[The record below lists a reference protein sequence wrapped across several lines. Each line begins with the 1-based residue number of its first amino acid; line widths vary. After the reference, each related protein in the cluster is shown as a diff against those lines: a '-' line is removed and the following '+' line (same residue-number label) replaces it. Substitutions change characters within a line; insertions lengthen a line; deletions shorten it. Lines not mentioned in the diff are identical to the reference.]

1 MDKKLIIISLIL
13 ILTTLGAV
21 GAYEYWS
28 WITRKPF
35 NIRYAYT
42 PYADSALVY
51 VAVEKGFFKEENL
64 NVSLTKFLSG
74 VMMLQAAAAGD
85 VDGGVAAIV
94 PELQAFKEG
103 INLRLAGPVSYY
115 DKDHDPGAFIV
126 AVNSSIQSVGDL
138 KGKTFGIRSNEA
150 LTMLMIR
157 VALMRYGLTL
167 DDIKTVVIASPLAQ
181 IEALIAGNLDVIYSA
196 EPFLTQALSTGK
208 VRIIYHPYTE
218 LLPDHKWQM
227 VSSFFLKGFIDQNK
241 DVVDAFIRAYKKAV
255 DWINANPEETREI
268 IANWT
273 GMDSALAKKITLHA
287 YSKEIDQ
294 EGLRGIINLMWQYGY
309 LESDIALEDILYQ
322 G

>member
-1 MDKKLIIISLIL
+1 MDKKLLSLIL

-21 GAYEYWS
+21 GAYQYWS

-42 PYADSALVY
+42 PYADSAPVY

-74 VMMLQAAAAGD
+74 VKILEAAAAGD
-85 VDGGVAAIV
+85 LDGGLAAIV

-115 DKDHDPGAFIV
+115 DKDHDPSAFIV

-138 KGKTFGIRSNEA
+138 RGKTFGVRSLADA
-150 LTMLMIR
+150 LTVLTIR
-157 VALMRYGLTL
+157 VALTRYGLTW
-167 DDIKTVVIASPLAQ
+167 DDIIPVSIPSPLAQ
-181 IEALIAGNLDVIYSA
+181 IEALIAGRVDAIHST
-196 EPFLTQALSTGK
+196 EPFLTQALESGK
-208 VRIIYHPYTE
+208 VRIIYHPHTE

-241 DVVDAFIRAYKKAV
+241 DVVGAFIRAYKKAV

-294 EGLRGIINLMWQYGY
+294 EGLRGIINLMWEYGY
-309 LESDIALEDILYQ
+309 LESDIALEDILYL